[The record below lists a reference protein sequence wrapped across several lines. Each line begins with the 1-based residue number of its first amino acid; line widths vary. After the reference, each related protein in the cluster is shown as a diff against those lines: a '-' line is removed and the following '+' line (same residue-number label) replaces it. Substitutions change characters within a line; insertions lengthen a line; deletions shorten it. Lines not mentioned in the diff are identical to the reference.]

1 MIPKC
6 GDLAGKMLS
15 EVAGYTRHRTC
26 IRAKADPRNFSQD
39 SSTIDATHCDIL
51 CENISRPETSVVVTG
66 LAEGKVALA
75 EALGGL
81 EVVRDSL
88 RPSTPPSK
96 DLIAIWVK
104 AVGDRREKWVSGNAT
119 GLRDSIGW

>member
-15 EVAGYTRHRTC
+15 EVPGYARHPTC
-26 IRAKADPRNFSQD
+26 TGAKVDPTNFSQN
-39 SSTIDATHCDIL
+39 SSTINATHCDVL
-51 CENISRPETSVVVTG
+51 CENISRLEISVVVAG

-75 EALGGL
+75 EALGGR

-96 DLIAIWVK
+96 DLIA
-104 AVGDRREKWVSGNAT
+104 
-119 GLRDSIGW
+119 L